1 MQRLG
6 GTTMAQKPD
15 RVDLLVNGVRK
26 LTLKDSDEG
35 SLNERAPYNG
45 RATSAII
52 FGPTGSVATFYDD
65 QKFRE
70 GENYV
75 TIQKKVSGQV
85 SVPLAKNFVSDSEA
99 EGDKMYMA
107 EADKYDFYFFRNRKL
122 EWWEKV
128 IKDIPGGELAF
139 DIIKEIVEDSDDPR
153 VKGAVKVV
161 NAIVGKPNDENYR
174 VDNCSSVK
182 FGD

>member
-1 MQRLG
+1 
-6 GTTMAQKPD
+6 MAQKPD

-26 LTLKDSDEG
+26 LTLKDSNEG
-35 SLNERAPYNG
+35 SLNDRAPYNG
-45 RATSAII
+45 RATSATIL
-52 FGPTGSVATFYDD
+52 GPKGSVATFYDD
-65 QKFRE
+65 QKFRQ

-75 TIQKKVSGQV
+75 TIQKKVSGPV

-107 EADKYDFYFFRNRKL
+107 EAKEYDFYFFRNRKL
-122 EWWEKV
+122 EWWEKI

-139 DIIKEIVEDSDDPR
+139 DIIKELVEDSDDPR

>member
-35 SLNERAPYNG
+35 SLNDRAPYTG

-52 FGPTGSVATFYDD
+52 FGPKGSVATFYDD
-65 QKFRE
+65 QKFRQ

-75 TIQKKVSGQV
+75 TVQKKVSGQV
-85 SVPLAKNFVSDSEA
+85 SVPLAKNFVSDREA
-99 EGDKMYMA
+99 QGDIMYMG
-107 EADKYDFYFFRNRKL
+107 EADRYDFYFFRNRKL
-122 EWWEKV
+122 EWWEKI

-139 DIIKEIVEDSDDPR
+139 DVIKDLVENSDDPR

-161 NAIVGKPNDENYR
+161 SAVVGKTNDENYR